1 MAEGNSGTGPTGLDG
16 QERKEV
22 RERKSGSSRVIHE
35 VIREEGEEE
44 LKRPAAS
51 LLFSGVVAGVA
62 MTASI
67 LAKTYL
73 RVGLPDA
80 PWRPLVESF
89 GYTLGFLIVV
99 MGRMQLFTESTVTA
113 VLPIAMKPGGRML
126 GQLMR
131 LWGLVFVANM
141 AGTLAVAVLIHI
153 SDILDPPQMAALMQI
168 SEEQLHHTA
177 WHILMLGIPSGFLV
191 GTIAWILPN
200 ARESAFWVVLA
211 LTYLIG
217 LGGFSHVVAGSTE
230 SWLLWLGGRCALSQ
244 AIGGIIL
251 PSLIGNVIGGTGL
264 FAVLA
269 HGQVRSELVGAGD
282 EG

>member
-1 MAEGNSGTGPTGLDG
+1 MSDDASEPTKLDS
-16 QERKEV
+16 QERREV

-44 LKRPAAS
+44 LRRPAAS

-67 LAKTYL
+67 LGKTYF
-73 RVGLPDA
+73 RVALPDA
-80 PWRPLVESF
+80 PWRPLIESG

-113 VLPIAMKPGGRML
+113 VLPIAMKPTVGML
-126 GQLMR
+126 AQLLR

-141 AGTLAVAVLIHI
+141 MGTLAVAFLLHA
-153 SDILDPPQMAALMQI
+153 SDILTPVQMAALMQI

-177 WHILMLGIPSGFLV
+177 WQILMLGIPSGFLV

-200 ARESAFWVVLA
+200 ARESAFWVVLV

-217 LGGFSHVVAGSTE
+217 IGGFSHVVAGSTE
-230 SWLLWLGGRCALSQ
+230 SWLLWIDGRCGLGQ
-244 AIGGIIL
+244 AIGGIVL

-269 HGQVRSELVGAGD
+269 HGQVRSELKD
-282 EG
+282 S